1 MRWTWILISLLAGLA
16 LACTCDAR
24 AWDYVASR
32 RTTITSERPISVLA
46 LEAMAGVLYGPS
58 GAGPLVE
65 TGKVQVETL
74 QTTLRI
80 DGQPVA
86 RLGIL
91 PSLRRI
97 AGFVL
102 WDEAGRIERT
112 TTATVRGHSV
122 RVVDTVTNGRV
133 RVRVVIGPPLGD
145 KRVKCAVLTLEV
157 ADDGH
162 AFRRVVAETRIWL
175 SCSAH
180 IDLPGDRC
188 RLVRRIAVRAAERE
202 AGPELS
208 KRVGRLKD
216 AGRAAVQ
223 RGRAQIPEIVTNFIY
238 TVTSQER

>member
-1 MRWTWILISLLAGLA
+1 MLLSLLAGICLS
-16 LACTCDAR
+16 CTCDAR

-32 RTTITSERPISVLA
+32 GTTITSERPIAVLA
-46 LEAMAGVLYGPS
+46 LEAITGVVHERNQRN
-58 GAGPLVE
+58 GAGWMEEVGRVDTSL
-65 TGKVQVETL
+65 T
-74 QTTLRI
+74 I

-91 PSLRRI
+91 ASLRRL

-102 WDEAGRIERT
+102 WDEAGTIERT

-145 KRVKCAVLTLEV
+145 PRVRCAVLTLE
-157 ADDGH
+157 AKDDGH
-162 AFRRVVAETRIWL
+162 AFRRNTETRISL
-175 SCSAH
+175 QCSAI

-188 RLVRRIAVRAAERE
+188 RLVRRIAVRVAERE

-208 KRVGRLKD
+208 ERVQTLADTGRRAVL
-216 AGRAAVQ
+216 AGRS
-223 RGRAQIPEIVTNFIY
+223 GLPEIVARFIK
-238 TVTSQER
+238 EACNADR